1 MSMLNLF
8 IRSLTGLVF
17 LIGILGLALF
27 WSAGTLNYWQAWLY
41 LAVFAACVI
50 LITGYLIAYDRRLL
64 QSRLTVGPAAETQR
78 AQQILQGFAS
88 LFFLGLYIVP
98 GLDRRFGWSYVSLLL
113 SLLSDAMVVLS
124 LFIVFLV
131 FRANTYTSA
140 IIEVAGGQKVVTT
153 GPYSVVRHPMYSGAM
168 LLLLFTPLALGSWV
182 GVPFALPVILVIA
195 ARLLREEKFLQ
206 AKLEGY
212 AEYRRTVRYRLVPFV
227 W

>member
-8 IRSLTGLVF
+8 IRSLAGLVF

-98 GLDRRFGWSYVSLLL
+98 GLDRRFGWSHVAPLL

-124 LFIVFLV
+124 MFIVFLV

-153 GPYSVVRHPMYSGAM
+153 GPYSIVRHPMYSGAM
-168 LLLLFTPLALGSWV
+168 LLLLFAPLAFGSWV